1 MLKQQVSV
9 DLISDFLVLSEQLN
23 ISKAA
28 KQLKLSQPALTR
40 RLKNLEDAL
49 GVQLFVR
56 QSRGLCLTVQG
67 RTLKNE
73 VAPAF
78 ERLESVFA
86 KIHDLQHELKGSLT
100 IGCFSEFASH
110 VIAPALVQFA
120 KQHPAVK
127 FEIRSLSE
135 QEIISGVAD
144 GSLYLGISSRVPAN
158 EGVRAYKLMAEQVCV
173 VTSLGNPDLEKC
185 AEPAFVGYR
194 STDRLLNQYLIT
206 QTKLSNATRPE
217 VVFAVN
223 SHAAMIEAV
232 AELNLYAAL
241 PMHSVAAALAR
252 KTVRL
257 ASKKMMRNDV
267 HVLISESDFTDK
279 KTQSVLSFLRRFLQ
293 DKNKVS

>member
-1 MLKQQVSV
+1 MLKQQVPV

-23 ISKAA
+23 ISRAS
-28 KQLKLSQPALTR
+28 KQLMLSQPALTR
-40 RLKNLEDAL
+40 RLKALEDAL

-56 QSRGLCLTVQG
+56 QSRGLSLTAQG
-67 RTLKNE
+67 RTLRSE

-110 VIAPALVQFA
+110 VVAPALVQFA

-135 QEIISGVAD
+135 QEIISGVVD
-144 GSLYLGISSRVPAN
+144 GNLHLGLSSRMPAN
-158 EGVRAYKLMAEQVCV
+158 EGVRAYKLMAEQVCL
-173 VTSLGNPDLEKC
+173 VTSMANPDIEKSTE
-185 AEPAFVGYR
+185 ARFAGFR
-194 STDRLLNQYLIT
+194 STDRLLIQYLKT
-206 QTKLSNATRPE
+206 QTKFSNPPRPD

-223 SHAAMIEAV
+223 SHAAMIAAV
-232 AELNLYAAL
+232 VELNLYAAL
-241 PMHSVAAALAR
+241 PMHSVAAALAK

-257 ASKKMMRNDV
+257 ASKKIMKNDV
-267 HVLISESDFTDK
+267 HLLISESEYTDK
-279 KTQSVLSFLRRFLQ
+279 KTQELVRFLRKFIQ
-293 DKNKVS
+293 STG

>member
-1 MLKQQVSV
+1 MLKQQVPV

-144 GSLYLGISSRVPAN
+144 GSLHLGISSRVPAN

-185 AEPAFVGYR
+185 SGPRFAGYR
-194 STDRLLNQYLIT
+194 PTDRLLNQFLRSQMKWKVT
-206 QTKLSNATRPE
+206 DFPD

-223 SHAAMIEAV
+223 SHSAMIAAV
-232 AELNLYAAL
+232 VDLNLYTAL
-241 PMHSVAAALAR
+241 PMHSVAGALQD
-252 KTVRL
+252 KKVRL
-257 ASKKMMRNDV
+257 ASKKIMKNDV
-267 HVLISESDFTDK
+267 HLLISESEYIDK
-279 KTQSVLSFLRRFLQ
+279 KTQELVRFLRKFSQ
-293 DKNKVS
+293 STG